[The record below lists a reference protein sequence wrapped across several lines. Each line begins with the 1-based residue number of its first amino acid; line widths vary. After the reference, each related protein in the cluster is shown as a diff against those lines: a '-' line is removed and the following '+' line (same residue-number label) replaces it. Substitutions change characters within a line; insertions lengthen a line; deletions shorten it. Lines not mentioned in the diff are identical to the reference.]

1 MNLDQLLPQVQ
12 KLISDKTLSVL
23 STEGPKVAIKG
34 LYNILPGAVRLFIKE
49 ETFVTFCLSHQEKLF
64 PKSKLPAK
72 KPAVKKASAKKA
84 KAPAKAA
91 SKKAAS
97 KKVKTTNKR

>member
-12 KLISDKTLSVL
+12 KLISDKTFKVL

-34 LYNILPGAVRLFIKE
+34 LYNVLPGAVRLFIKE
-49 ETFVTFCLSHQEKLF
+49 ETFMTFCLSHQEKLF

-72 KPAVKKASAKKA
+72 KSAVKKPSAKKSKTPVKAASKQAAPKKA
-84 KAPAKAA
+84 KA
-91 SKKAAS
+91 
-97 KKVKTTNKR
+97 TKRS

>member
-12 KLISDKTLSVL
+12 KLISDKTFNVL

-34 LYNILPGAVRLFIKE
+34 LYNVLPGAIRLFIKE

-72 KPAVKKASAKKA
+72 KSVVKKASAKKVN
-84 KAPAKAA
+84 APAKVA
-91 SKKAAS
+91 SKKAAP
-97 KKVKTTNKR
+97 KKGKITNKR

>member
-12 KLISDKTLSVL
+12 KLISDKTFSVL
-23 STEGPKVAIKG
+23 STERPKVAIKG
-34 LYNILPGAVRLFIKE
+34 LYNVLPGAVRLFIKE

-72 KPAVKKASAKKA
+72 KSASKKASAKKA
-84 KAPAKAA
+84 QAPAK
-91 SKKAAS
+91 SAS
-97 KKVKTTNKR
+97 KKVTIKKSASKKNG